1 MFPFDTPENIRKSKV
16 FRCFQGDQKW
26 TLGRKKL
33 RINQTN
39 LENSKAKPKNSP
51 WWFESDYDILLSKSG
66 KVTMGIKR
74 SRVLAIEAFKTV
86 NNFDNKFH
94 AKLGPDD
101 FLVKHD
107 DTSYMV
113 QKA

>member
-1 MFPFDTPENIRKSKV
+1 
-16 FRCFQGDQKW
+16 
-26 TLGRKKL
+26 
-33 RINQTN
+33 
-39 LENSKAKPKNSP
+39 
-51 WWFESDYDILLSKSG
+51 
-66 KVTMGIKR
+66 MGIKR

>member
-1 MFPFDTPENIRKSKV
+1 M
-16 FRCFQGDQKW
+16 
-26 TLGRKKL
+26 
-33 RINQTN
+33 
-39 LENSKAKPKNSP
+39 ENSKAKLKNSP
-51 WWFESDYDILLSKSG
+51 FLDDFESDYDILLSKSG

-101 FLVKHD
+101 ILVKHD
-107 DTSYMV
+107 FTSHMV